1 VRGLIEK
8 QSAEEARKNQIYE
21 EEQMKKKVLIIT
33 GSPRRGGTSDRLAAS
48 FASGAIDAGH
58 EVTTIHA
65 ATKKIGGCLG
75 CNACMTGGGAC
86 VQNDDMTEILRE
98 YQAADVYVFATPIY
112 FFNITAQ
119 IKLLIDRTYA
129 LLASGTPKDKKAALL
144 FTLGDGGGKAV
155 EPAQMMFDQIFD
167 YLGIEEV
174 GRVVCGGLEAPSDID
189 GRPELG
195 EAYALGKSI

>member
-1 VRGLIEK
+1 
-8 QSAEEARKNQIYE
+8 
-21 EEQMKKKVLIIT
+21 MKKKVLIIT
-33 GSPRRGGTSDRLAAS
+33 GSPRRGGSSDRLAAS
-48 FASGAIDAGH
+48 FALGATDAGH

-75 CNACMTGGGAC
+75 CNACMANGGVC
-86 VQNDDMTEILRE
+86 VQNDDMAEILNEYRE
-98 YQAADVYVFATPIY
+98 ADIYVFATPIY

-129 LLASGTPKDKKAALL
+129 LLALDSPKGKKAVML

-155 EPAQMMFDQIFD
+155 EPSLLMFRQIFGFG
-167 YLGIEEV
+167 GIEEA
-174 GRVVCGGLEAPSDID
+174 GLVVCGGLQAPDDID

-195 EAYALGKSI
+195 DAYALGKAI